1 MCRLASFFFLK
12 IPTISGTNILGG
24 VPEYRHV
31 CICTIWWGVV
41 PNITIAAV
49 HHSCT
54 GQCTMTLPLLYKCT
68 IVPRVPVPVPGYICT
83 TPVPGYICTSVHLYP
98 GTRVPVGHLQLVL
111 NSYGVSHCLAQ
122 ADTVPTCNSASY
134 SRYGKVILLF
144 EIVRFFQVCLFC
156 YHIYLYLHYIFD
168 SILYLG
174 HLSRSVRL
182 AVSTLQLYPNAR
194 CVLLNLYAFMYKIL
208 LQIVSRSASNLRYD
222 STTQA
227 TVIQYRSLLG
237 HLAYKL

>member
-1 MCRLASFFFLK
+1 MDCCWALQSWK
-12 IPTISGTNILGG
+12 SKSDGTCVRCTHL
-24 VPEYRHV
+24 YV
-31 CICTIWWGVV
+31 CIHVFCTI
-41 PNITIAAV
+41 PL
-49 HHSCT
+49 CT
-54 GQCTMTLPLLYKCT
+54 GLYAT
-68 IVPRVPVPVPGYICT
+68 ICT
-83 TPVPGYICTSVHLYP
+83 A
-98 GTRVPVGHLQLVL
+98 GHLQLVL

-134 SRYGKVILLF
+134 SRYGKVICILLF
-144 EIVRFFQVCLFC
+144 EIVCFFQVCLFC
-156 YHIYLYLHYIFD
+156 YHIYLYLHCIFD